1 MSAPAWCGSSPPRK
15 KNEEREEHAE
25 EGEAEEAEGEAEQGL
40 EEVEEAE
47 EVVLPAASRPPALKT
62 MAVPFAFS

>member
-1 MSAPAWCGSSPPRK
+1 MR
-15 KNEEREEHAE
+15 E

-40 EEVEEAE
+40 EVEEAE